1 MVDNKINVVKLT
13 ESIFIIQNL
22 FPFEVCDKF
31 ARDIFF
37 TENYKVSHGKR
48 QNVQGYEIYLNKSKN
63 DELYLLNNILLE
75 KVIPNMIEILKEV
88 NKNIFSSVDSISPQG
103 IVFRKITGNTRY
115 HVDQIGGVYGSRLL
129 SVIIALNENY
139 SNGIITFPKQ
149 GIDIKLKKSEILVF
163 PPYWTHPH
171 EVSCPEKN
179 DRYTITFWLLNNSN
193 NNENEED
200 DSDSDNDSISILS
213 DMDDW
218 SHGTNNIDIGSDWI
232 RPKD

>member
-1 MVDNKINVVKLT
+1 M
-13 ESIFIIQNL
+13 
-22 FPFEVCDKF
+22 
-31 ARDIFF
+31 
-37 TENYKVSHGKR
+37 
-48 QNVQGYEIYLNKSKN
+48 
-63 DELYLLNNILLE
+63 
-75 KVIPNMIEILKEV
+75 
-88 NKNIFSSVDSISPQG
+88 
-103 IVFRKITGNTRY
+103 
-115 HVDQIGGVYGSRLL
+115 
-129 SVIIALNENY
+129 
-139 SNGIITFPKQ
+139 
-149 GIDIKLKKSEILVF
+149 VF

-200 DSDSDNDSISILS
+200 DKDSDSDNDSISILS